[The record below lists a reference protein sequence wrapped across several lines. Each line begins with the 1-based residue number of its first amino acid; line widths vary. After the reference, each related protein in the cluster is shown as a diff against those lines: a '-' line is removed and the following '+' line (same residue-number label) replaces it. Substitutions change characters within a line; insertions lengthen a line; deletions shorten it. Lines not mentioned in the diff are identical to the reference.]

1 MAIKLD
7 MSKAYDRV
15 EWVFLERVMRRMG
28 FDRWWIHLTMT
39 CVRTTSYSVLLNGEP
54 TSFIK
59 PSKGIRQGDPL
70 SPNLFL
76 LCVEGLSALLQQ
88 AKRDRRITGV
98 SICQGGPRISHL
110 LFVDDSLLFYEANTE
125 ECTRLLEML
134 TTYERA
140 SGQVVNRDKTTLF
153 FSKSTPETR
162 RDGILQLWGVQ
173 GTTNFE
179 KYLGLLALV
188 GKSK

>member
-28 FDRWWIHLTMT
+28 FDKRWIHLTMT

-76 LCVEGLSALLQQ
+76 LCV
-88 AKRDRRITGV
+88 
-98 SICQGGPRISHL
+98 
-110 LFVDDSLLFYEANTE
+110 
-125 ECTRLLEML
+125 
-134 TTYERA
+134 
-140 SGQVVNRDKTTLF
+140 
-153 FSKSTPETR
+153 TPA
-162 RDGILQLWGVQ
+162 G
-173 GTTNFE
+173 
-179 KYLGLLALV
+179 
-188 GKSK
+188 